1 MFWRLLRRIALHSI
15 TLRGA
20 ISIKFSKSFGNGRVA
35 IKGTRASLFPDFR
48 VARGRKSAGASS
60 GAGVFVFKGFGG
72 YAGAGPKTGQLAE
85 MQDGILFQREF

>member
-1 MFWRLLRRIALHSI
+1 MFCGNKQICL
-15 TLRGA
+15 LRGA
-20 ISIKFSKSFGNGRVA
+20 FDQIFKELRQWTGGHKGYTRLTFS
-35 IKGTRASLFPDFR
+35 DFR